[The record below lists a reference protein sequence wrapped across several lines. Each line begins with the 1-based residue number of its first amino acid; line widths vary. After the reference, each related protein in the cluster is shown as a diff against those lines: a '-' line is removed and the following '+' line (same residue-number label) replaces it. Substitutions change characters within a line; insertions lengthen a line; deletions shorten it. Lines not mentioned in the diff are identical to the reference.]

1 MPLHIVARKVSPLAQ
16 VSYSGSAP
24 LVNCGAA
31 KYDPE
36 HWRKR
41 ANEARSLADD
51 MKDKISKQTM
61 LQIAD
66 YLRAPR
72 KACRTA
78 GAVCA
83 VPENTHLRLCCCPL
97 SEAKQTSASKGAELL
112 ARYGRDAPS
121 SRHSIKA
128 CRGNASHQQC
138 ATPTCSPRPFDSRDF
153 NHRGG
158 TNISRSPTIHLGT

>member
-31 KYDPE
+31 KFDPE

-66 YLRAPR
+66 YLVVREEF
-72 KACRTA
+72 K
-78 GAVCA
+78 
-83 VPENTHLRLCCCPL
+83 
-97 SEAKQTSASKGAELL
+97 S
-112 ARYGRDAPS
+112 Y
-121 SRHSIKA
+121 
-128 CRGNASHQQC
+128 
-138 ATPTCSPRPFDSRDF
+138 
-153 NHRGG
+153 
-158 TNISRSPTIHLGT
+158 